1 MMTMAKTPKI
11 GAFLDTDEED
21 FITLFEAS
29 DAAIASGLTDERR
42 KEIEAL
48 ARSTI
53 EEQEKTFPPDADP

>member
-1 MMTMAKTPKI
+1 MMTMARTPKI

-29 DAAIASGLTDERR
+29 DAGVVSGLTDQRR

-53 EEQEKTFPPDADP
+53 EEQGKTLPPDADP

>member
-1 MMTMAKTPKI
+1 MVNTRKI

-29 DAAIASGLTDERR
+29 DADIVSGLTDKRR
-42 KEIEAL
+42 KEIQAL

-53 EEQEKTFPPDADP
+53 EEQGKTFPPDADP